1 MGRPRKELSL
11 VGTFLGPRV
20 LTLPELSRRLNC
32 SRTTV
37 LRRLK
42 EHGYYS
48 SYNHRGKFMTI
59 EEAARFD
66 SHGLWLCKTARFS
79 KRGTLKNTVLHFVQT
94 SREGMTH
101 QELTTLLAVRV
112 HDTLLNLV
120 KEGGIRRQRLGP
132 TFVYLSGKRSVEKK
146 QIPRRKKS
154 LKERRRPRATCRQK
168 IATLLE
174 LVQDPKVCREDI
186 VLRCRRAGV
195 MITQE
200 LVDTIFEEYELDK
213 KRAP

>member
-1 MGRPRKELSL
+1 
-11 VGTFLGPRV
+11 
-20 LTLPELSRRLNC
+20 
-32 SRTTV
+32 
-37 LRRLK
+37 
-42 EHGYYS
+42 
-48 SYNHRGKFMTI
+48 MTI

-101 QELTTLLAVRV
+101 QELVTLLAVRV
-112 HDTLLNLV
+112 HDTLLDVV

-146 QIPRRKKS
+146 QILRRKEL

-213 KRAP
+213 KSCHSDLPPAQGGAGEGGKPPGNRRPTLASLHLLLGARGLRKVRRTAARPTHGTTGTGD